1 MEDASEKSSQPE
13 NGEKTQAF
21 KEENIAK
28 AAASALAA
36 AAVKAKVTILAP
48 YIISPWHGRYTLGT
62 RGFSRVRRQFSV
74 LAEGR
79 HIPPFAATSGEA
91 ARKIQNLDQLI

>member
-13 NGEKTQAF
+13 NGEKTQTI

-36 AAVKAKVTILAP
+36 AAVKAKVTILAA
-48 YIISPWHGRYTLGT
+48 YIISPWRGREVTPSNSVVLG
-62 RGFSRVRRQFSV
+62 
-74 LAEGR
+74 
-79 HIPPFAATSGEA
+79 
-91 ARKIQNLDQLI
+91 